1 MEVTNEKILRGK
13 AREIKKCIEEYNL
26 EKDINEEINKKL
38 EILELKKEI
47 DDLMVAVYQSR
58 NIRGNKDKDD
68 DKEFKAIKREIGY
81 SDICYKVKQIRQS

>member
-26 EKDINEEINKKL
+26 KKDINKKL

-47 DDLMVAVYQSR
+47 DDLIVAVYQSR
-58 NIRGNKDKDD
+58 NIKSNKDKDD
-68 DKEFKAIKREIGY
+68 DKEFKAIKQEIEY
-81 SDICYKVKQIRQS
+81 SDISYKVKQIREN

>member
-13 AREIKKCIEEYNL
+13 AREIKRCIEEYNL
-26 EKDINEEINKKL
+26 EKDINEKTNKEL
-38 EILELKKEI
+38 EILELIKEI

-58 NIRGNKDKDD
+58 NIKDNKDKDD
-68 DKEFKAIKREIGY
+68 DKEFKAIKQEIRY